1 MGYCPKCGNELPEG
15 AKYCPVCGTPVAA
28 EAAPA
33 APATPVMQATPE
45 TQVASGVK
53 LAFWGERFIAWLI
66 DVIIV
71 DVVLGIIAFFV
82 GLVSLFGGLSF
93 AWFFNVTNWFST
105 FGISGL
111 VIFFYWMFMEAS
123 NGQSIGKMVMRIKVT
138 RVDGSPINMG
148 QAAIESI
155 GKAFF
160 PILVLDCLIGW
171 LAYPGRHQRLFNYLS
186 QTVVEKVT

>member
-1 MGYCPKCGNELPEG
+1 MPYCKKCGTELPEG
-15 AKYCPVCGTPVAA
+15 AKYCPVCGTPVTA

-33 APATPVMQATPE
+33 AQVTQAAPE
-45 TQVASGVK
+45 AQVASGLT

-82 GLVSLFGGLSF
+82 GLITFFGGLSF
-93 AWFFNVTNWFST
+93 FNITSWFST

-123 NGQSIGKMVMRIKVT
+123 NGQSIGKMVMRLKVT
-138 RVDGSPINMG
+138 RVDGSAINMG
-148 QAAIESI
+148 EAAIESI

-171 LAYPGRHQRLFNYLS
+171 LVYPKKRQRLFNYLS
-186 QTVVEKVT
+186 QTIVVKIT